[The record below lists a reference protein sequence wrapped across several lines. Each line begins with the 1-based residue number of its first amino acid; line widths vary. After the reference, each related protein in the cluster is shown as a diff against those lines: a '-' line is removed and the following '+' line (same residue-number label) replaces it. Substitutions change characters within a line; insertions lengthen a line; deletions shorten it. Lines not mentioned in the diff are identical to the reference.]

1 MIYALNNLIVIKINT
16 YYKWQALFLSNRL
29 TLYFILF
36 IAHEKEGI
44 IYRHFAYLFSI
55 AIISFGD
62 VFDDC
67 VIHYSLYE
75 IQYSY
80 NYDIER
86 KSIVL
91 LFVLFMTSS

>member
-1 MIYALNNLIVIKINT
+1 MASVVFTK
-16 YYKWQALFLSNRL
+16 F

-36 IAHEKEGI
+36 IVREKEGM

-67 VIHYSLYE
+67 DIHYSLYE
-75 IQYSY
+75 IQHSY
-80 NYDIER
+80 NYDIKR
-86 KSIVL
+86 NSIVL